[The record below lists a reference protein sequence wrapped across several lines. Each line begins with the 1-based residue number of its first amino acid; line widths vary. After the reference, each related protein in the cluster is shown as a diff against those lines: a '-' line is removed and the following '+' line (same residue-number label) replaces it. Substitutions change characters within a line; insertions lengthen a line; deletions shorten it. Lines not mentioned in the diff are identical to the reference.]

1 VLRTAGFSLLF
12 VLAFGASACGGANAD
27 DNPPVVIRTP
37 TSIVASPD
45 ATGTATGTS
54 PGGDTPTPADAAT
67 PTLPAGSASA
77 TPAVTPDN
85 AIVVACGDILAP
97 LDKQHRLPADCV
109 PSGLVALPDSYT
121 FGGGQYLVSEA
132 ANAMIELVD
141 AAANDGVFI
150 SVISSYRSYEHQV
163 GTYNWHVATYG
174 EEQASRVS
182 ARPGHSEHQLG
193 TTADVVS
200 ASAGYV
206 LENFPGTPEAA
217 WVEANASRFGFV
229 VSYPDGLEPVTGYA
243 YEPWHIRYV
252 GDQTAASVAASGLT
266 LGQYLLAR

>member
-1 VLRTAGFSLLF
+1 VLRAAGFWLLF
-12 VLAFGASACGGANAD
+12 VVAFGASACGGANAD

-45 ATGTATGTS
+45 STAT
-54 PGGDTPTPADAAT
+54 PPAAQTPTLADTET

-77 TPAVTPDN
+77 TPTVTPDN
-85 AIVVACGDILAP
+85 AIVVACGDTLAP

-109 PSGLVALPDSYT
+109 PAGLVALPDSYT

-132 ANAMIELVD
+132 ANAIIELID

-150 SVISSYRSYEHQV
+150 YVISSYRSYEHQV

-206 LENFPGTPEAA
+206 LENFPGTAEAA

-229 VSYPDGLEPVTGYA
+229 VSYPAGLESVTGYA
-243 YEPWHIRYV
+243 YEPWHIRFV
-252 GDQTAASVAASGLT
+252 GVETAASVAASGLT